1 MKLNIIHIPTIA
13 ETKITIECRY
23 ISKRIQRIIA
33 TIRNIET
40 HLPCYQEKTFFQ
52 IPVDSILYIDTVD
65 NQTFLYTNSDTYY
78 SKQKLYELENQLA
91 EMEFIRISK
100 NTIVNLHQIEQV
112 KSFGISKLELILTNK
127 EKLIVNRNYL
137 YAFKQKFM
145 A

>member
-1 MKLNIIHIPTIA
+1 MKLNIIQIPTIA

-112 KSFGISKLELILTNK
+112 KSFGISKLELILTNE

>member
-1 MKLNIIHIPTIA
+1 MKLNIIQIPTIA

-40 HLPCYQEKTFFQ
+40 HLPCYQEKTLFQ

>member
-1 MKLNIIHIPTIA
+1 MKLNIIQIPTIA

-40 HLPCYQEKTFFQ
+40 HLPCYQEKALFQ